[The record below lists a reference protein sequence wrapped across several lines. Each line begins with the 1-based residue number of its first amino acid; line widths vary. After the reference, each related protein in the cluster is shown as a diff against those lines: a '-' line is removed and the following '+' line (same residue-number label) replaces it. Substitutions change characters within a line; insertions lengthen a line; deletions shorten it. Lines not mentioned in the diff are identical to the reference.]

1 MCSGSFRTIVPS
13 MTISPGEV
21 ASAPTPIARE
31 TFWNLPNTITML
43 RGLAIPLIVLLPLF
57 QGPRGSRFIAWI
69 FIFAATTDL
78 VDGWLARR
86 GQQVTRIGKLL
97 DPLVDK
103 LLVATAL
110 VVLVAVDRI
119 PQWGLPLV
127 VVIIGRELAVTGL
140 RGIASADGH
149 VMPAKLSGKLKTLV
163 QNFAIGAL
171 LFPDPTLGLPAHPIG
186 MTLLS
191 IATLLTLYSGWEI
204 FADYFRAGGDAGRR
218 SA

>member
-1 MCSGSFRTIVPS
+1 

-21 ASAPTPIARE
+21 AAAPTRIARE
-31 TFWNLPNTITML
+31 PFWNLPNTITML

-57 QGPRGSRFIAWI
+57 QGPAGSRFIAWI
-69 FIFAATTDL
+69 FIFAATTDV

-86 GQQVTRIGKLL
+86 GQQVTKIGKLL

-149 VMPAKLSGKLKTLV
+149 VMPARLSGKLKTLV

-204 FADYFRAGGDAGRR
+204 FADYFRAGGDAERR